1 MASIHSLLV
10 VLLSIWK
17 RRYKKFSEIFR
28 RYDELICE
36 FDLHSIQ
43 ECVDAF
49 LAINQSRHEKKRNY
63 RPKMNLRR
71 INVRS
76 NW

>member
-1 MASIHSLLV
+1 M
-10 VLLSIWK
+10 
-17 RRYKKFSEIFR
+17 FSEIFR

-36 FDLHSIQ
+36 FDLHSVQ
-43 ECVDAF
+43 KCVDAF
-49 LAINQSRHEKKRNY
+49 LAINHSRHEKKRNY
-63 RPKMNLRR
+63 RLKINLRH